1 MTMQEINTK
10 KYFIYTRKSSEESS
24 RQVQS
29 LETQERYCFDLA
41 KNNPLTVVDI
51 LKESRS
57 AMDDGNR
64 PVFDLLI
71 ERIKK
76 GDANAVIVVDIDRL
90 ARNLVEAGFLYKLME
105 TGFLKEIKTLNKTF
119 SDTSDLFYMGFEFL
133 RATQY
138 SRDLPEKVK
147 RGVQTKLIKGEYPS
161 YAPIGYVN
169 IDRKIFPDQVRASY
183 IKRAYELYAT
193 NEYSEKEV
201 ANILC
206 KEGFKTRVGN
216 KKVVKAVIHR
226 ILTDPI
232 YRGDIRRSGVI
243 YEGIHEGIVTRE
255 LFARVQDVLK
265 SKNRAKKRTH
275 EFLYRGYMTC
285 AVCGCKLTA
294 TQKGEKYKYY
304 YCTNGKALCS
314 EHKDYMDESH
324 IEGLVSTLFGNIIVD
339 KQMADLS
346 LESYGKELLKQG
358 GNHEIIKKNLESQL
372 KTIETKLA
380 NLLDVYIEGNLD
392 KKVYSDKQNNLK
404 SEKLLIQEQ
413 LAKLPKESAQATLEK
428 LRNFKEYCYDLQKL
442 FDSGEDTV
450 KSDLLKSALWKLNI
464 KDKEIASYQ
473 YNKPYEWVHLA
484 SKSGDFDNWRRGRDT
499 GTLRVP
505 QFKHSLRLFCLNIPH
520 LLV

>member
-1 MTMQEINTK
+1 M
-10 KYFIYTRKSSEESS
+10 
-24 RQVQS
+24 
-29 LETQERYCFDLA
+29 
-41 KNNPLTVVDI
+41 
-51 LKESRS
+51 
-57 AMDDGNR
+57 
-64 PVFDLLI
+64 
-71 ERIKK
+71 
-76 GDANAVIVVDIDRL
+76 
-90 ARNLVEAGFLYKLME
+90 
-105 TGFLKEIKTLNKTF
+105 
-119 SDTSDLFYMGFEFL
+119 
-133 RATQY
+133 
-138 SRDLPEKVK
+138 
-147 RGVQTKLIKGEYPS
+147 
-161 YAPIGYVN
+161 
-169 IDRKIFPDQVRASY
+169 
-183 IKRAYELYAT
+183 
-193 NEYSEKEV
+193 
-201 ANILC
+201 
-206 KEGFKTRVGN
+206 FKTRIGN

-265 SKNRAKKRTH
+265 SKNRAKKHTH
-275 EFLYRGYMTC
+275 DFLYRGYMTC

-294 TQKGEKYKYY
+294 TQKGEKYRYY

-339 KQMADLS
+339 KEMADLS

-358 GNHEIIKKNLESQL
+358 GNHETIKKNLESQL
-372 KTIETKLA
+372 KTIETKLS

-392 KKVYSDKQNNLK
+392 KKAYNDKQNNLK

-428 LRNFKEYCYDLQKL
+428 LINFKEYCYDLQKL
-442 FDSGEDTV
+442 FDGGEDTV

-484 SKSGDFDNWRRGRDT
+484 SKSGDLNNWRRRWDSNPRYLT
-499 GTLRVP
+499 VWRFSKPL
-505 QFKHSLRLFCLNIPH
+505 HSATMRL
-520 LLV
+520 LLYLLAEGEGFEPSYPFRSASLSRRAE